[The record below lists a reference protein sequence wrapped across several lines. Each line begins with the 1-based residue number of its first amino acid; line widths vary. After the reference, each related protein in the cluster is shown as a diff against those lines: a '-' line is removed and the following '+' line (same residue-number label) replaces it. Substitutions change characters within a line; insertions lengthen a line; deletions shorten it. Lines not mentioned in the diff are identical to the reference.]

1 MELLSLTNG
10 LSGNR
15 ESKGRGIG
23 LRAVPELFPK
33 TVSFQ
38 TIKKVEEW
46 PISPNGQ
53 TLTTDVISRDHSP
66 FHTLSFQS
74 CLPAVLFSFSLLFS
88 WITLTQTL
96 GLRLEIL
103 PVGALPP
110 PSPVWAR
117 YFFSHVS
124 IVSFYSSALITPCWL
139 DPSLN
144 TCSLRKEVMSGIPSV
159 WHPGANTIGL

>member
-1 MELLSLTNG
+1 MPVPHFCSATWNFFHLLRVYLETEKV
-10 LSGNR
+10 R
-15 ESKGRGIG
+15 EGALG

-74 CLPAVLFSFSLLFS
+74 CLHAVLFSFSFLFS

-96 GLRLEIL
+96 GLRLEIF

-117 YFFSHVS
+117 YFFPMCPLSHS
-124 IVSFYSSALITPCWL
+124 TAQHSSHHVDW
-139 DPSLN
+139 
-144 TCSLRKEVMSGIPSV
+144 IP
-159 WHPGANTIGL
+159 H